1 MLLQQNSDADA
12 SAGTKAKYAKWIK
25 ANKMAI
31 LIMRRSISPSVRGS
45 ITSCD
50 NAKKFIDSIG
60 EKFRESEK
68 AEIGT
73 LMGQLTDTKYN
84 GERCVRTHILNMLEI
99 GNKLKALKVNVD
111 ETMMVH
117 FAINSLPSTFKHL
130 RSTYVAQK
138 EKWTVT
144 DLISICVQ
152 EEQNMKKDKAEEKIN
167 MVQNSFKRDFG
178 KGKDFG
184 KKNKG
189 EKETKGLKPEGLK
202 CYFCKKFG
210 HMKRNCDRYKRWLDK
225 QKAKGKF
232 DQVNVCF
239 ESNAIEISSDSWWL
253 DSGATV
259 HVANCLQGFKTKRLP
274 SKAEMKVFVGN
285 GERVKVEYIGLAR
298 IELES
303 GFVLELVDVVYIPSM
318 KRNLISVSKLVKS
331 NLQFEFDKSG
341 FSIFRNKV
349 MIGNGFLDDD
359 MFRLNCKKPNLSTSN
374 LNINLISTKR
384 KADKEESYKLWHKR
398 LGHVSAER
406 MNFLNK
412 ENLLPPLNHHDK
424 DNVCIECVKGKLTNL
439 RKKGATR
446 SEKVLE
452 IIHTDICGPFPT
464 QTHDGF
470 KYFITFTDDHSRYGY
485 VYLISEKSNALDMF
499 KVYKAEVENQLDSK
513 IKVVRSDRGGE
524 FYGKFDERGRNP
536 GPFAKFLQEEGIVAQ
551 YTNPGT
557 PQQNG
562 VAERRNRTLIEM
574 IRSLMCCT
582 KLPNFL
588 WGEALKTANYL
599 LNRIPTKSADKIP
612 YETWC
617 NRKPSLSHLK
627 VWGSKAEAKFYNPS
641 EKKLDSKT
649 VTCFFMGYPDRTKGY
664 RFYCPNHTTRFMETQ
679 RAIFIEDENDSDTE
693 ENFDFDEI
701 LDNKE
706 PAEKEN
712 MLRDTTILPFTDL
725 NDKQVSPNHDLT
737 TEAPQTAPENMQIDQ
752 QEQQPPNPEL
762 RRSQRTKRPALSN
775 DYYVYLQESEHD
787 INTTEDP
794 VSFKHA
800 MQSEKCEKWLEAM
813 ESELQSMSKNGVW
826 KLVALPQGCKPIGCK
841 WVYKTKRDSKGQID
855 RYKARLVAKGFTQQ
869 EGVDYNETFSPVST
883 KDSLRVIMAL
893 VAHFDLHL
901 HQMDVKTAFLNGN
914 LIEEIYMK
922 QPDGFIQKGEEELVC
937 RLQKS
942 IYGLKQASRQWY
954 LKFDEVVKSQGFID
968 NPLDECIYLKFHGR
982 HYIFMLLY
990 VDDILLASSNLSLLH
1005 DTKRMLSNYFEMSD
1019 LGEANYVLGIE
1030 ISRDRERGLLGLSQ
1044 KGYIERILKRF
1055 NMENC
1060 TGCDVPFSK
1069 GDKLSCDQS
1078 PKTEQEKLEMQ
1089 DKPYASLVGSLMY
1102 AQVCTR
1108 PDLAFS
1114 ISVLGRFQSNPGQAH
1129 WVAGKKVLR
1138 YLQRTKEYK
1147 LVYRKVEEL
1156 KLEGYADADFAGCL
1170 DTQKC
1175 TSGVVFLFAGGAVAW
1190 KSVKQQNV
1198 STSTMQAEFLAIYE
1212 ATSIAM
1218 WLKNFMSVLK
1228 IVESIQRPIQL
1239 WNDNSAAVYFAKGN
1253 KRSSGLRHLQLKFLS
1268 AKEKIRDGHT
1278 ALDHIGTDFN
1288 IADPLNKGLPNH
1300 VFHRHVKSMGLQISF
1315 DV

>member
-1 MLLQQNSDADA
+1 M
-12 SAGTKAKYAKWIK
+12 
-25 ANKMAI
+25 
-31 LIMRRSISPSVRGS
+31 
-45 ITSCD
+45 
-50 NAKKFIDSIG
+50 
-60 EKFRESEK
+60 
-68 AEIGT
+68 
-73 LMGQLTDTKYN
+73 
-84 GERCVRTHILNMLEI
+84 
-99 GNKLKALKVNVD
+99 
-111 ETMMVH
+111 
-117 FAINSLPSTFKHL
+117 
-130 RSTYVAQK
+130 
-138 EKWTVT
+138 
-144 DLISICVQ
+144 
-152 EEQNMKKDKAEEKIN
+152 
-167 MVQNSFKRDFG
+167 
-178 KGKDFG
+178 
-184 KKNKG
+184 
-189 EKETKGLKPEGLK
+189 
-202 CYFCKKFG
+202 
-210 HMKRNCDRYKRWLDK
+210 
-225 QKAKGKF
+225 
-232 DQVNVCF
+232 
-239 ESNAIEISSDSWWL
+239 
-253 DSGATV
+253 
-259 HVANCLQGFKTKRLP
+259 
-274 SKAEMKVFVGN
+274 
-285 GERVKVEYIGLAR
+285 
-298 IELES
+298 
-303 GFVLELVDVVYIPSM
+303 
-318 KRNLISVSKLVKS
+318 NL
-331 NLQFEFDKSG
+331 
-341 FSIFRNKV
+341 
-349 MIGNGFLDDD
+349 
-359 MFRLNCKKPNLSTSN
+359 
-374 LNINLISTKR
+374 
-384 KADKEESYKLWHKR
+384 
-398 LGHVSAER
+398 
-406 MNFLNK
+406 LNK
-412 ENLLPPLNHHDK
+412 ENLLPALNHHDK
-424 DNVCIECVKGKLTNL
+424 DSVCIECVKGKLTNL

-446 SEKVLE
+446 SEKLLE

-470 KYFITFTDDHSRYGY
+470 KYFITFTDDFSRYGY
-485 VYLISEKSNALDMF
+485 VYLISEKSKALDMF

-524 FYGKFDERGRNP
+524 FYGRFDEKGRNP
-536 GPFAKFLQEEGIVAQ
+536 RPFAKFLQEEGIVAQ

-574 IRSLMCCT
+574 IRILMSCS
-582 KLPNFL
+582 KLPIFL
-588 WGEALKTANYL
+588 WGEVLKTANYL
-599 LNRIPTKSADKIP
+599 LNRTPMKSVNKIP

-649 VTCFFMGYPDRTKGY
+649 VTCYFVGYPDRTKGY
-664 RFYCPNHTTRFMETQ
+664 KFYCPNHTTRFMETQ
-679 RAIFIEDENDSDTE
+679 RAIFIEE
-693 ENFDFDEI
+693 EIEEGTDDNFDFDEI
-701 LDNKE
+701 LEDEGFTGKE
-706 PAEKEN
+706 VLTKE
-712 MLRDTTILPFTDL
+712 TTALPFTDSS
-725 NDKQVSPNHDLT
+725 DKQISPVHDERNLEENQII
-737 TEAPQTAPENMQIDQ
+737 EAQQTAAENMQIDQ
-752 QEQQPPNPEL
+752 QEQQPNNSEL
-762 RRSQRTKRPALSN
+762 RRSQRTKRPTLSN

-794 VSFKHA
+794 VSFKQA
-800 MQSEKCEKWLEAM
+800 MQSENV
-813 ESELQSMSKNGVW
+813 KN
-826 KLVALPQGCKPIGCK
+826 GCK

-922 QPDGFIQKGEEELVC
+922 QPDVSIQIGEEELVC

-1019 LGEANYVLGIE
+1019 LGEANFVLGIE

-1055 NMENC
+1055 NMKNC

-1078 PKTEQEKLEMQ
+1078 PKTEQAKLEMQ

-1108 PDLAFS
+1108 PDLAFY

-1147 LVYRKVEEL
+1147 LVYRRVEEL
-1156 KLEGYADADFAGCL
+1156 KLEGYADVDFAGCL

-1175 TSGVVFLFAGGAVAW
+1175 TLGVVFLFAGGAVAW

-1198 STSTMQAEFLAIYE
+1198 STSTMQAEFLAVYE

-1218 WLKNFMSVLK
+1218 WLKNFMSVLR

-1268 AKEKIRDGHT
+1268 AKEKIRDGFT
-1278 ALDHIGTDFN
+1278 TLDHIGTDSM

-1300 VFHRHVKSMGLQISF
+1300 VFHRHVRSMGLQISF